1 MKAPRPCNGV
11 GGQRHPRNRR
21 FNPRKGPV
29 TILKKDGWAS
39 GLVWT
44 VAENLAPTRFRTPN
58 RPARSE
64 SLYRLRYP
72 RPAQSAVS
80 SG

>member
-1 MKAPRPCNGV
+1 MKGPRPYNGV
-11 GGQRHPRNRR
+11 GGQRHPRHRR

-29 TILKKDGWAS
+29 TILKKAGWVP

-44 VAENLAPTRFRTPN
+44 VAENLFSTRFRTPN

-72 RPAQSAVS
+72 GPAQSAVS